1 MRHYIREE
9 WDSFAT
15 QVLAGTTATQQ
26 QRGEMKQAFYAGCAS
41 IMGIL
46 NERMGAGSLP
56 TDKDIHVIDGLV
68 KELRDYETSMKR
80 RVAQQRTS
88 GVQADAKP
96 GPVQADV
103 MRRLERM
110 ARDCAQQLDAVTNNA
125 FADHVLGFTLFIF
138 SFGGAELTYISNAER
153 PEMIKV
159 LHEFIAHNPPAM
171 TWDEQHG

>member
-15 QVLAGTTATQQ
+15 KVLAGTTATQQ
-26 QRGEMKQAFYAGCAS
+26 QRDGMKQAFYAGCAS

-46 NERMGAGSLP
+46 NERMTDGSLP

-68 KELRDYETSMKR
+68 KELKDYETMLR
-80 RVAQQRTS
+80 RIAARSTTTT
-88 GVQADAKP
+88 AAP
-96 GPVQADV
+96 GPVHAEV

-125 FADHVLGFTLFIF
+125 FEQKALGFALFIF
-138 SFGGAELTYISNAER
+138 SFQGAELTYISNAER
-153 PEMIKV
+153 DTMYKM
-159 LHEFIAHNPPAM
+159 LHEFLAAAPPAM